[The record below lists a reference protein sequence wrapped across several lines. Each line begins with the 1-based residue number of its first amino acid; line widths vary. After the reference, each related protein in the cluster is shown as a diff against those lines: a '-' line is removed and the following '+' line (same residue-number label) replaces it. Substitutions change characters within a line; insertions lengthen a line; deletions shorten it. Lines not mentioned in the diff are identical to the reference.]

1 MPKIWIINQHA
12 NTPNMPGHTR
22 QYEVANGLS
31 QKGWNIELFAS
42 DYNISTR
49 KFFFLKNNQ
58 ISISQRIKNI
68 TWHWLYAYPYKRNN
82 WKRIFNIFSFSFHLF
97 WRLFFKLVKDKF
109 TKEIPDIV
117 LASSPQLPAAFV
129 GFIFAKL
136 IRKPFVIEIR
146 DLWPQVLIEQ
156 GGKSEKNLIIKLL
169 LFMEKVIY
177 QNASYVI
184 VLAKGSC
191 DFVAKR
197 GAKNVAWLPNGPDL
211 KIFRQKNYPPEPKKF
226 SFEYPFK
233 IFYTGAHG
241 DANAL
246 NVIIDAARLLINLPI
261 KIIFVGDGPE
271 KQKLI
276 QCSNGLKNISFQD
289 SVPKKDIPDL
299 LKDAH
304 AIILTLKG
312 VKLFSYGVSPNK
324 LYDAYAIGRPVITNV
339 SGDINDEVNDNRLGF
354 TAESD
359 NPQEL
364 SEAIRKLF
372 FTDRSERVLMSNRAR
387 KLAETIYSRE
397 KIIYKYNR
405 LLNELIE

>member
-1 MPKIWIINQHA
+1 MTKIWIINQHA
-12 NTPNMPGHTR
+12 NTPTMPGHTR
-22 QYEVANGLS
+22 QYEIASGLS
-31 QKGWNIELFAS
+31 KKGWDIELFAS
-42 DYNISTR
+42 DYNISKR
-49 KFFFLKNNQ
+49 KFFFLKKNQ
-58 ISISQRIKNI
+58 ISISQKIKNI

-82 WKRIFNIFSFSFHLF
+82 WKRYLNIFSFSFHLF
-97 WRLFFKLVKDKF
+97 WRFFFKVIKDKF
-109 TKEIPDIV
+109 TKEIPDII
-117 LASSPQLPAAFV
+117 LASSPQLPAAFI
-129 GFIFAKL
+129 GLIFAKFL
-136 IRKPFVIEIR
+136 KKPFVVEIR

-156 GGKSEKNLIIKLL
+156 GGKSENNLLIRLL
-169 LFMEKVIY
+169 LLMEKIIY
-177 QNASYVI
+177 QNASCVI
-184 VLAKGSC
+184 VLAKGSS

-197 GAKNVAWLPNGPDL
+197 GAKNIVWLPNGPDL
-211 KIFRQKNYPPEPKKF
+211 KIFSQKNYPEEPKKF

-276 QCSNGLKNISFQD
+276 EYSNGLKNISFQD
-289 SVPKKDIPDL
+289 SVPKKDIPNL

-339 SGDINDEVNDNRLGF
+339 PGDINDEVNDKRLGF

-359 NPQEL
+359 NPQDL
-364 SEAIRKLF
+364 FEAIKKLF
-372 FTDRSERVLMSNRAR
+372 FTNRSDRILMSNRAR

-397 KIIYKYNR
+397 KIIYKYNC
-405 LLNELIE
+405 LLNELIN

>member
-22 QYEVANGLS
+22 QYEIANGLS
-31 QKGWNIELFAS
+31 KKDWNIELFAS
-42 DYNISTR
+42 DYNISNR
-49 KFFFLKNNQ
+49 KFFFLKKNQ
-58 ISISQRIKNI
+58 ISISQKTKKII
-68 TWHWLYAYPYKRNN
+68 WHWLYAYPYKKNN
-82 WKRIFNIFSFSFHLF
+82 WKRYLNIFSFSFHLF
-97 WRLFFKLVKDKF
+97 WRLGFKIVKYKF
-109 TKEIPDIV
+109 TKEIPDII

-136 IRKPFVIEIR
+136 IKKPFVIEIR

-156 GGKSEKNLIIKLL
+156 GGKNEKNLLIKLL
-169 LFMEKVIY
+169 IFMEKIIY
-177 QNASYVI
+177 KNASCVI
-184 VLAKGSC
+184 VLAKGSIT
-191 DFVAKR
+191 FVEKR
-197 GAKNVAWLPNGPDL
+197 GAKNVVWLPNGPDL
-211 KIFRQKNYPPEPKKF
+211 KIFRQKKYPQEPKKF

-241 DANAL
+241 EANAL

-261 KIIFVGDGPE
+261 QIIFVGDGPE
-271 KQKLI
+271 KHKLI
-276 QCSNGLKNISFQD
+276 QYSNGLKNISFQD

-304 AIILTLKG
+304 AIILTLRG
-312 VKLFSYGVSPNK
+312 LKLFSYGVSPNK

-339 SGDINDEVNDNRLGF
+339 PGDINDEVNDNRLGF
-354 TAESD
+354 TSKSD
-359 NPQEL
+359 NPREL

-372 FTDRSERVLMSNRAR
+372 FTGRSERILMSHRAR

-397 KIIYKYNR
+397 KIIKKYDF
-405 LLNELIE
+405 LLNELVK